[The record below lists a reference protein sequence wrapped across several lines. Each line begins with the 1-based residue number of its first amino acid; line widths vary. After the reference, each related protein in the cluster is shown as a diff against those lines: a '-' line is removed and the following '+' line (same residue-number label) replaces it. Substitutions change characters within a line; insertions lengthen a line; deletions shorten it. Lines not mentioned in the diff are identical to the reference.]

1 MAAATKRS
9 SKDTSKK
16 IIKKKIK
23 RPGVHSKKK
32 TSVLKSS
39 KNWKKPYRGQG
50 K

>member
-1 MAAATKRS
+1 MAAKSKSSREVTKKVINTKVS
-9 SKDTSKK
+9 
-16 IIKKKIK
+16 

-50 K
+50 R